1 MLDSYGQGAV
11 GCAAYQV
18 MAKDTGIS
26 SLSCHVMFRESS
38 GRSGFQAISS
48 STASLRMWNLPT
60 LSLFP
65 HL

>member
-18 MAKDTGIS
+18 MAKDAGIS

-48 STASLRMWNLPT
+48 STASL
-60 LSLFP
+60 
-65 HL
+65 